1 MNDIAHTLYT
11 VVQYVLGFGPTVLLP
26 LVLFFLALF
35 FKVKPAKALRSSLI
49 VGIGFVGIYA
59 IFDILTRNVGPAAQ
73 AMVERTGISL
83 PVVDL
88 GWPPLAAITW
98 GSPIAPFV
106 IPLTMLINVAM
117 LALNKTRTVDVAMLA
132 LNKTRTVDVA
142 MLALN
147 KTRTVDVDMWNYWH
161 FALAGTL
168 VYYSTGS
175 FVLGLSA
182 AAIAAIVVLKLA
194 DWSAPL
200 VAKYFGLE
208 GISLPTLSSVVFFPI
223 GLLFDKIIDK
233 IPGVNRIHIDPE
245 NVQKKMGI
253 FGEPMMVGTI
263 LGVLLGIIAGY
274 DFKHILLLGISIGGV
289 MFILPRM
296 VRILMEGLLPLSEA
310 IKKYLNAKYPGRDD
324 LFIGLDIAVAV
335 GNPAIISTALILTP
349 ISVFIAF
356 LLPGNKVLPL
366 GDLANLAVMASMIV
380 LACRGN
386 IFRAVITAIPVIVAD
401 LWIATKIAPFI
412 TGMAKDVNFKM
423 AEGSSGQVSS
433 FLDGGNPFR
442 FWLLEIFNGNIV
454 AIGLIPVLALIIY
467 GVFRLTKGTVYA

>member
-106 IPLTMLINVAM
+106 IPLTMLIN
-117 LALNKTRTVDVAMLA
+117 VAMLA

>member
-59 IFDILTRNVGPAAQ
+59 IFDILTSNVGPAAQ

-88 GWPPLAAITW
+88 GWPPLTAITW

-106 IPLTMLINVAM
+106 IPLTMLIN
-117 LALNKTRTVDVAMLA
+117 
-132 LNKTRTVDVA
+132 VA

-442 FWLLEIFNGNIV
+442 FWLLEIFNGNII

>member
-59 IFDILTRNVGPAAQ
+59 IFDILTSNVGPAAQ

-117 LALNKTRTVDVAMLA
+117 LALNKTRTVDV
-132 LNKTRTVDVA
+132 
-142 MLALN
+142 
-147 KTRTVDVDMWNYWH
+147 DMWNYWH

-175 FVLGLSA
+175 FVLGLFA

-366 GDLANLAVMASMIV
+366 GELANLAVMASMIV

>member
-59 IFDILTRNVGPAAQ
+59 IFDILTNNVGPAAQ
-73 AMVERTGISL
+73 AMVERTGISSL

-106 IPLTMLINVAM
+106 IPLTMLIN
-117 LALNKTRTVDVAMLA
+117 
-132 LNKTRTVDVA
+132 VA

>member
-59 IFDILTRNVGPAAQ
+59 IFDILTSNVGPAAQ

-106 IPLTMLINVAM
+106 IPLTMLIN
-117 LALNKTRTVDVAMLA
+117 
-132 LNKTRTVDVA
+132 VA

-245 NVQKKMGI
+245 NVQKKIGI

-423 AEGSSGQVSS
+423 AEESSGQVSS

-442 FWLLEIFNGNIV
+442 FWLLEIFNGNII
-454 AIGLIPVLALIIY
+454 AIGLIPVLALVIY

>member
-1 MNDIAHTLYT
+1 
-11 VVQYVLGFGPTVLLP
+11 
-26 LVLFFLALF
+26 
-35 FKVKPAKALRSSLI
+35 
-49 VGIGFVGIYA
+49 
-59 IFDILTRNVGPAAQ
+59 
-73 AMVERTGISL
+73 
-83 PVVDL
+83 
-88 GWPPLAAITW
+88 
-98 GSPIAPFV
+98 
-106 IPLTMLINVAM
+106 
-117 LALNKTRTVDVAMLA
+117 
-132 LNKTRTVDVA
+132 
-142 MLALN
+142 LALN

-442 FWLLEIFNGNIV
+442 FWLLEIFNGNII

>member
-59 IFDILTRNVGPAAQ
+59 IFDILTSNVGLAAQ

-106 IPLTMLINVAM
+106 IPLTMLIN
-117 LALNKTRTVDVAMLA
+117 
-132 LNKTRTVDVA
+132 VA

-442 FWLLEIFNGNIV
+442 FWLLEIFNGNII

>member
-59 IFDILTRNVGPAAQ
+59 IFDILTSNVGPAAQ

-117 LALNKTRTVDVAMLA
+117 LALNKTRTVDV
-132 LNKTRTVDVA
+132 
-142 MLALN
+142 
-147 KTRTVDVDMWNYWH
+147 DMWNYWH
-161 FALAGTL
+161 FALAGPL

>member
-59 IFDILTRNVGPAAQ
+59 IFDILTSNVGPAAQ

-106 IPLTMLINVAM
+106 IPLTMLIN
-117 LALNKTRTVDVAMLA
+117 
-132 LNKTRTVDVA
+132 VA

-401 LWIATKIAPFI
+401 LWIAIKIAPFI

-442 FWLLEIFNGNIV
+442 FWLLEIFNGNII

>member
-1 MNDIAHTLYT
+1 M
-11 VVQYVLGFGPTVLLP
+11 
-26 LVLFFLALF
+26 F

-59 IFDILTRNVGPAAQ
+59 IFDILTSNVGPAAQ

-117 LALNKTRTVDVAMLA
+117 LALNKTRTVDV
-132 LNKTRTVDVA
+132 
-142 MLALN
+142 
-147 KTRTVDVDMWNYWH
+147 DMWNYWH

-182 AAIAAIVVLKLA
+182 AAIAAIVVLKVA

-233 IPGVNRIHIDPE
+233 IPGLNRIHIDPE
-245 NVQKKMGI
+245 SVQKRLGI

-263 LGVLLGIIAGY
+263 LGILLGIIAGY

-386 IFRAVITAIPVIVAD
+386 IFRAVITAIPVIIAD

-442 FWLLEIFNGNIV
+442 YWLLEIFNGNMI
-454 AIGLIPVLALIIY
+454 AIGLVPVIALIIY
-467 GVFRLTKGTVYA
+467 AIFRLTKGTVYA

>member
-59 IFDILTRNVGPAAQ
+59 IFDILTSNVGPAAQ

-117 LALNKTRTVDVAMLA
+117 LALNKTRTVDV
-132 LNKTRTVDVA
+132 
-142 MLALN
+142 
-147 KTRTVDVDMWNYWH
+147 DMWNYWH

-175 FVLGLSA
+175 FVLGLFA
-182 AAIAAIVVLKLA
+182 AATAAIVVLKLA

-335 GNPAIISTALILTP
+335 SNPAIISTALILTP

>member
-59 IFDILTRNVGPAAQ
+59 IFDILTSNVGPAAQ

-106 IPLTMLINVAM
+106 IPLTMLIN
-117 LALNKTRTVDVAMLA
+117 
-132 LNKTRTVDVA
+132 VA

-310 IKKYLNAKYPGRDD
+310 IKKYLNAKYPSRDD

-442 FWLLEIFNGNIV
+442 FWLLEIFNGNII
-454 AIGLIPVLALIIY
+454 AIGLIPVLALVIY

>member
-1 MNDIAHTLYT
+1 MNDVGHTLYT

-59 IFDILTRNVGPAAQ
+59 IFDILTSNVGPAAQ

-117 LALNKTRTVDVAMLA
+117 LALNKTRTVDV
-132 LNKTRTVDVA
+132 
-142 MLALN
+142 
-147 KTRTVDVDMWNYWH
+147 DMWNYWH

-182 AAIAAIVVLKLA
+182 AAIAAIVVLKVA

-233 IPGVNRIHIDPE
+233 IPGLNRIHIDPE
-245 NVQKKMGI
+245 SVQKRLGI

-263 LGVLLGIIAGY
+263 LGILLGIIAGY

-386 IFRAVITAIPVIVAD
+386 IFRAVITAIPVIIAD

-442 FWLLEIFNGNIV
+442 YWLLEIFNGNMI
-454 AIGLIPVLALIIY
+454 AIGLVPVIALIIY
-467 GVFRLTKGTVYA
+467 AIFRLTKGTVYA

>member
-59 IFDILTRNVGPAAQ
+59 IFDILTSNVGPAAQ

-106 IPLTMLINVAM
+106 IPLTMLIN
-117 LALNKTRTVDVAMLA
+117 
-132 LNKTRTVDVA
+132 VA

-401 LWIATKIAPFI
+401 LWIASKIAPFI

-442 FWLLEIFNGNIV
+442 FWLLEIFNGNII

>member
-59 IFDILTRNVGPAAQ
+59 IFDILTSNVGPAAQ

-106 IPLTMLINVAM
+106 IPLTMLIN
-117 LALNKTRTVDVAMLA
+117 
-132 LNKTRTVDVA
+132 VA

-433 FLDGGNPFR
+433 FLDGGNPFC
-442 FWLLEIFNGNIV
+442 FWLLEIFNGNII

>member
-1 MNDIAHTLYT
+1 MAHTLYT

-59 IFDILTRNVGPAAQ
+59 IFDILTSNVGPAAQ

-106 IPLTMLINVAM
+106 IPLTMLIN
-117 LALNKTRTVDVAMLA
+117 
-132 LNKTRTVDVA
+132 VA

-442 FWLLEIFNGNIV
+442 FWLLEIFNGNII
-454 AIGLIPVLALIIY
+454 AIGLIPVLALVIY

>member
-59 IFDILTRNVGPAAQ
+59 IFDILTSNVGPAAQ

-106 IPLTMLINVAM
+106 IPLTMLIN
-117 LALNKTRTVDVAMLA
+117 
-132 LNKTRTVDVA
+132 VA

-356 LLPGNKVLPL
+356 LLLGNKVLPL

-442 FWLLEIFNGNIV
+442 FWLLEIFNGNII
-454 AIGLIPVLALIIY
+454 AIGLIPVLALVIY

>member
-59 IFDILTRNVGPAAQ
+59 IFDILTSNVGPAAQ

-106 IPLTMLINVAM
+106 IPLTMLIN
-117 LALNKTRTVDVAMLA
+117 
-132 LNKTRTVDVA
+132 VA

-263 LGVLLGIIAGY
+263 LGVVLGIIAGY

-442 FWLLEIFNGNIV
+442 FWLLEIFNGNII
-454 AIGLIPVLALIIY
+454 AIGLIPVLALVIY

>member
-1 MNDIAHTLYT
+1 
-11 VVQYVLGFGPTVLLP
+11 
-26 LVLFFLALF
+26 
-35 FKVKPAKALRSSLI
+35 
-49 VGIGFVGIYA
+49 
-59 IFDILTRNVGPAAQ
+59 
-73 AMVERTGISL
+73 
-83 PVVDL
+83 
-88 GWPPLAAITW
+88 
-98 GSPIAPFV
+98 
-106 IPLTMLINVAM
+106 
-117 LALNKTRTVDVAMLA
+117 
-132 LNKTRTVDVA
+132 
-142 MLALN
+142 
-147 KTRTVDVDMWNYWH
+147 
-161 FALAGTL
+161 
-168 VYYSTGS
+168 
-175 FVLGLSA
+175 
-182 AAIAAIVVLKLA
+182 
-194 DWSAPL
+194 
-200 VAKYFGLE
+200 
-208 GISLPTLSSVVFFPI
+208 
-223 GLLFDKIIDK
+223 
-233 IPGVNRIHIDPE
+233 
-245 NVQKKMGI
+245 
-253 FGEPMMVGTI
+253 
-263 LGVLLGIIAGY
+263 
-274 DFKHILLLGISIGGV
+274 
-289 MFILPRM
+289 
-296 VRILMEGLLPLSEA
+296 EGLLPLSEA

-442 FWLLEIFNGNIV
+442 FWLLEIFNGNII

>member
-59 IFDILTRNVGPAAQ
+59 IFDILTSNVGPAAQ

-117 LALNKTRTVDVAMLA
+117 LALNKTRTI
-132 LNKTRTVDVA
+132 
-142 MLALN
+142 
-147 KTRTVDVDMWNYWH
+147 DVDMWNYWH

-263 LGVLLGIIAGY
+263 LGGLLGIIAGY

-442 FWLLEIFNGNIV
+442 FWLLEIFNGNII

>member
-26 LVLFFLALF
+26 LVQFFLALF

-59 IFDILTRNVGPAAQ
+59 IFDILTSNVGPAAQ

-117 LALNKTRTVDVAMLA
+117 LALNKTRTVDV
-132 LNKTRTVDVA
+132 
-142 MLALN
+142 
-147 KTRTVDVDMWNYWH
+147 DMWNYWH

-182 AAIAAIVVLKLA
+182 AAIAAIVVLKVA

-233 IPGVNRIHIDPE
+233 IPGLNRIHIDPE
-245 NVQKKMGI
+245 SVQKRLGI

-263 LGVLLGIIAGY
+263 LGILLGIIAGY

-386 IFRAVITAIPVIVAD
+386 IFRAVITAIPVIIAD

-442 FWLLEIFNGNIV
+442 YWLLEIFNGNMI
-454 AIGLIPVLALIIY
+454 AIGLVPVIALIIY
-467 GVFRLTKGTVYA
+467 AIFRLTKGTVYA

>member
-59 IFDILTRNVGPAAQ
+59 IFDILTSNVGPAAQ

-106 IPLTMLINVAM
+106 IPLTMLIN
-117 LALNKTRTVDVAMLA
+117 
-132 LNKTRTVDVA
+132 VA

-296 VRILMEGLLPLSEA
+296 VRILVEGLLPLSEA

-442 FWLLEIFNGNIV
+442 FWLLEIFNGNII

>member
-59 IFDILTRNVGPAAQ
+59 IFDILTSNVGPAAQ

-117 LALNKTRTVDVAMLA
+117 LALNKTRTVDV
-132 LNKTRTVDVA
+132 
-142 MLALN
+142 
-147 KTRTVDVDMWNYWH
+147 DMWNYWH

-182 AAIAAIVVLKLA
+182 AAIAAIVVLKVA

-233 IPGVNRIHIDPE
+233 IPGLNRIHIDPE
-245 NVQKKMGI
+245 SVQKRLGI

-263 LGVLLGIIAGY
+263 LGILLGIIAGY

-289 MFILPRM
+289 MFILPHM

-386 IFRAVITAIPVIVAD
+386 IFRAVITAIPVIIAD

-442 FWLLEIFNGNIV
+442 YWLLEIFNGNMI
-454 AIGLIPVLALIIY
+454 AIGLVPVIALIIY
-467 GVFRLTKGTVYA
+467 AIFRLTKGTVYA

>member
-59 IFDILTRNVGPAAQ
+59 IFDILTSNVGPAAQ

-106 IPLTMLINVAM
+106 IPLTMLIN
-117 LALNKTRTVDVAMLA
+117 
-132 LNKTRTVDVA
+132 VA

-263 LGVLLGIIAGY
+263 LGVLLGIIARY

-442 FWLLEIFNGNIV
+442 FWLLEIFNGNII

>member
-11 VVQYVLGFGPTVLLP
+11 VLQYVLGFGPTVLLP

-59 IFDILTRNVGPAAQ
+59 IFDILTSNVGPAAQ

-106 IPLTMLINVAM
+106 IPLTMLIN
-117 LALNKTRTVDVAMLA
+117 
-132 LNKTRTVDVA
+132 VA

-442 FWLLEIFNGNIV
+442 FWLLEIFNGNII

>member
-59 IFDILTRNVGPAAQ
+59 IFDILTSNVGPAAQ

-117 LALNKTRTVDVAMLA
+117 LALNKTRTVDV
-132 LNKTRTVDVA
+132 
-142 MLALN
+142 
-147 KTRTVDVDMWNYWH
+147 DMWNYWY

-442 FWLLEIFNGNIV
+442 FWLLEIFNGNII
-454 AIGLIPVLALIIY
+454 AIGLIPVLALVIY

>member
-59 IFDILTRNVGPAAQ
+59 IFDILTSNVGPAAQ

-106 IPLTMLINVAM
+106 IPLTMLIN
-117 LALNKTRTVDVAMLA
+117 
-132 LNKTRTVDVA
+132 VA

-386 IFRAVITAIPVIVAD
+386 IFRAVITAISVIVAD

-442 FWLLEIFNGNIV
+442 FWLLEIFNGNII

>member
-59 IFDILTRNVGPAAQ
+59 IFDILTSNVGPAAQ

-106 IPLTMLINVAM
+106 IPLTMLIN
-117 LALNKTRTVDVAMLA
+117 
-132 LNKTRTVDVA
+132 VA

-233 IPGVNRIHIDPE
+233 IPGVNCIHIDPE

-263 LGVLLGIIAGY
+263 LG
-274 DFKHILLLGISIGGV
+274 
-289 MFILPRM
+289 
-296 VRILMEGLLPLSEA
+296 
-310 IKKYLNAKYPGRDD
+310 
-324 LFIGLDIAVAV
+324 
-335 GNPAIISTALILTP
+335 
-349 ISVFIAF
+349 
-356 LLPGNKVLPL
+356 
-366 GDLANLAVMASMIV
+366 
-380 LACRGN
+380 
-386 IFRAVITAIPVIVAD
+386 
-401 LWIATKIAPFI
+401 
-412 TGMAKDVNFKM
+412 
-423 AEGSSGQVSS
+423 
-433 FLDGGNPFR
+433 
-442 FWLLEIFNGNIV
+442 
-454 AIGLIPVLALIIY
+454 
-467 GVFRLTKGTVYA
+467 

>member
-1 MNDIAHTLYT
+1 MISH
-11 VVQYVLGFGPTVLLP
+11 LGLIRTFP
-26 LVLFFLALF
+26 
-35 FKVKPAKALRSSLI
+35 KALRSSLI

-59 IFDILTRNVGPAAQ
+59 IFDILTSNVGPAAQ

-106 IPLTMLINVAM
+106 IPLTMLIN
-117 LALNKTRTVDVAMLA
+117 
-132 LNKTRTVDVA
+132 VA

-442 FWLLEIFNGNIV
+442 FWLLEIFNGNII